1 MADLTTAEKNSII
14 KMKKKLAAIVREE
27 MKKEQSRYSKTCKL
41 LFNIIEEDPSYEAS
55 IKAQT
60 KINRGREIWELI
72 YALYYSRLEEI
83 IKININGAA
92 RFDALDLLSK
102 DCEIVVNGAAEA
114 TVYVTEGLDVTVD
127 GAGKVKYDGSPENVE
142 KHVSGL
148 GELEEI

>member
-1 MADLTTAEKNSII
+1 MSLKIDGAGNARFEELYANKLETDINGSAEV
-14 KMKKKLAAIVREE
+14 KLEGEVDV
-27 MKKEQSRYSKTCKL
+27 Q
-41 LFNIIEEDPSYEAS
+41 
-55 IKAQT
+55 
-60 KINRGREIWELI
+60 
-72 YALYYSRLEEI
+72 
-83 IKININGAA
+83 KININGAA